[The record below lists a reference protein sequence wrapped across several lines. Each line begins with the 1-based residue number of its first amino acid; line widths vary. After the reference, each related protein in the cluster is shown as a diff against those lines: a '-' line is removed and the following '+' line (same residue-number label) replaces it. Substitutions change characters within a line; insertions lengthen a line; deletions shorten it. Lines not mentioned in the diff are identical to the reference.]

1 MFRFDMRQDRVET
14 RDPHRFVNELDREA
28 IEGLIA
34 RLESRAKDDVFS
46 RLFHKYVGRLELP
59 DDAKVLEVGCGTGAM
74 SRFLAQR
81 EEFKGQVIGVDQS
94 SSFIEAAN
102 RLAHG
107 EKLGERIGFSIGDAH
122 CLDFPAGHFDVV
134 IAHTLISH
142 VTEPIRVLSEMARV
156 TRAGG
161 TVAIF
166 DGDYASLTYALPDHS
181 FGQRMDMALAD
192 ATFNNPRI
200 MRDLPRLLP
209 EQGLTAVDAWGD
221 VRRDLRPLCGE
232 FGAGAKG
239 RSIGLVD
246 DAATG
251 NAAGHFF
258 RFLQLLHVPGAA
270 RLLASEVGG
279 RPVSFLASDAPVPY
293 WNGSVTH

>member
-1 MFRFDMRQDRVET
+1 MFRFDMRQDRVEA
-14 RDPHRFVNELDREA
+14 RDPHRFVNELDRGA
-28 IEGLIA
+28 IDGLIA
-34 RLESRAKDDVFS
+34 RLESRARDDVFA
-46 RLFHKYVGRLELP
+46 RLFHKYVGRLDLP

-102 RLAHG
+102 RFAHG
-107 EKLGERIGFSIGDAH
+107 EKIGERIGFSIGDAH

-142 VTEPIRVLSEMARV
+142 VTEPIRVLREMARV
-156 TRAGG
+156 TRPGG

-166 DGDYASLTYALPDHS
+166 DGDYASLTFALPDHS

-209 EQGLTAVDAWGD
+209 EQGLTTVDAWGD
-221 VRRDLRPLCGE
+221 VVVEIGDGSYFKSFAETYAPYVV
-232 FGAGAKG
+232 
-239 RSIGLVD
+239 SSGLVPK
-246 DAATG
+246 DAVSDWLATQRQAMRRG
-251 NAAGHFF
+251 TFF
-258 RFLQLLHVPGAA
+258 ASCNYYTYLA
-270 RLLASEVGG
+270 RRA
-279 RPVSFLASDAPVPY
+279 Y
-293 WNGSVTH
+293 

>member
-59 DDAKVLEVGCGTGAM
+59 DNASVLEVGCGTGAM
-74 SRFLAQR
+74 SRFLAQHEAFR
-81 EEFKGQVIGVDQS
+81 GQVIGVDQS
-94 SSFIEAAN
+94 SRFIEAAN
-102 RLAHG
+102 RFAHG
-107 EKLGERIGFSIGDAH
+107 ENLGERVGFTIGDAH

-156 TRAGG
+156 TRPGG
-161 TVAIF
+161 TVVIF
-166 DGDYASLTYALPDHS
+166 DGDYASLTFALPDHS

-209 EQGLTAVDAWGD
+209 EQGLTTVDAWGD
-221 VRRDLRPLCGE
+221 VVVETGSGSYFKSFAETYAPYVV
-232 FGAGAKG
+232 
-239 RSIGLVD
+239 SSGLVPK
-246 DAATG
+246 DAVADWLTTQRQAMRRG
-251 NAAGHFF
+251 TFF
-258 RFLQLLHVPGAA
+258 ASCNYYTYLA
-270 RLLASEVGG
+270 RRA
-279 RPVSFLASDAPVPY
+279 
-293 WNGSVTH
+293 